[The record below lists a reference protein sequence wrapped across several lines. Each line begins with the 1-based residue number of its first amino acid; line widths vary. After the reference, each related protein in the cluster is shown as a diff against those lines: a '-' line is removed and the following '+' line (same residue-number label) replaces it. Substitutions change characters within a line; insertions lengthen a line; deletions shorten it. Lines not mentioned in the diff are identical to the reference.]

1 MISDVFIG
9 IRLRPVA
16 HTLLFD
22 MTTSPTGDSPTSLM
36 RLRVLVIED
45 SWNVANR
52 LATILEAQGANV
64 LGPVP
69 SVERALEVIR
79 SEPVS
84 LALVDMNLREA
95 FADDVISELVARK
108 IPFIIVTAY
117 EMLPTNADAYAAA
130 VLRKPVDADEL
141 IALVATFV
149 AG

>member
-1 MISDVFIG
+1 
-9 IRLRPVA
+9 
-16 HTLLFD
+16 
-22 MTTSPTGDSPTSLM
+22 M

-52 LATILEAQGANV
+52 IASILEAAGATV

-79 SEPVS
+79 SETVN

-95 FADDVISELVARK
+95 FADDVITELVNRK
-108 IPFIIVTAY
+108 IPYIIVTAY
-117 EMLPTNADAYAAA
+117 EMLPTNADTYAAA
-130 VLRKPVDADEL
+130 VVRKPVDADEL
-141 IALVATFV
+141 VALVARFV

>member
-1 MISDVFIG
+1 
-9 IRLRPVA
+9 
-16 HTLLFD
+16 
-22 MTTSPTGDSPTSLM
+22 M

-52 LATILEAQGANV
+52 IASILASAGAHV

-79 SEPVS
+79 SEAVS

-95 FADDVISELVARK
+95 FADDVIAELVQRK
-108 IPFIIVTAY
+108 IPYIIVTAY
-117 EMLPTNADAYAAA
+117 EMLPTNADTYAAA
-130 VLRKPVDADEL
+130 VVRKPVDAEEL
-141 IALVATFV
+141 IALVGRFV

>member
-1 MISDVFIG
+1 MSG
-9 IRLRPVA
+9 
-16 HTLLFD
+16 
-22 MTTSPTGDSPTSLM
+22 SNSLM

-52 LATILEAQGANV
+52 IASILEAAGASV

-79 SEPVS
+79 SETVN

-95 FADDVISELVARK
+95 FADDVITELVNRK
-108 IPFIIVTAY
+108 IPYIIVTAY
-117 EMLPTNADAYAAA
+117 EMLPTNADTYAAA
-130 VLRKPVDADEL
+130 IVRKPVDADEL
-141 IALVATFV
+141 IALVSRFV

>member
-1 MISDVFIG
+1 MND
-9 IRLRPVA
+9 
-16 HTLLFD
+16 
-22 MTTSPTGDSPTSLM
+22 TSNSLM

-52 LATILEAQGANV
+52 IASILEAAGATV

-79 SEPVS
+79 SETVN

-95 FADDVISELVARK
+95 FADDVITELVNRK
-108 IPFIIVTAY
+108 IPYIIVTAY
-117 EMLPTNADAYAAA
+117 EMLPTNADTYAAA
-130 VLRKPVDADEL
+130 VVRKPVDADEL
-141 IALVATFV
+141 VALVARFV